1 MSIINARVRRKGSGK
16 STREGAREKKPR
28 QWDQDVGGLFAAE

>member
-16 STREGAREKKPR
+16 STREGASEEKKR
-28 QWDQDVGGLFAAE
+28 QWVSK